1 MNIAPRA
8 FLGFALIGALML
20 ALGVFALSQMSKIR
34 TSGENIVENSVPS
47 VRALNEFTQLTLR
60 LRVLSYRLLTNREAD
75 TQQKTFDLFEQRNQQ
90 IRTAQSNYEKLISA
104 PEERA
109 AYDQYVQLL
118 NQYRQLEERM
128 KTLSRNNQVDELR
141 TLLGND
147 LQTNSEAVNAVLAR
161 LTEINNLQ
169 AEAFNKS
176 AAQQYSTA
184 FTWVVTM
191 LIVATGLT
199 LLFAWLLTNSI
210 TKPIANALDA
220 AEEIAKGNLTRPIT
234 VDGSDEAG
242 RLLRAMATMQDKLR
256 DTLQRISGS
265 ATQLASAAEELN
277 SVTDE
282 SARGLTQQNNEIE
295 QAATAVNEM
304 TSAVEEVARN
314 AVSTSEASRNATTSA
329 GDGRDL
335 VQETVGA
342 IERMSADVQSTAT
355 LIGNLADESRDIGK
369 VLDVIRGLADQ
380 TNLLALNA
388 AIEAARAGE
397 AGRGFAVVADEVR
410 ALAHRTQQSTSE
422 IERMIGSIQSG
433 TEQAA
438 TAVNEMTSAVEEV
451 ARNAVSTS
459 EASRNATTS
468 AGDGR
473 DLVQETVGAIERMSA
488 DVQSTASLIGNLA
501 NESRDIGKVLDVI
514 RGLADQTNLLALNAA
529 IEAARAGEA
538 GRGFAVVADEVRAL
552 AHRTQ
557 QSTSEIERMIGSIQ
571 SGTEQAVDSM
581 RNSTERA
588 ESTLNIAR
596 GAGMSLDTINS
607 AIVEINERNLV
618 IASAAEE
625 QAQVAREVDRNLV
638 NIRDL
643 SVQSATG
650 ANQTSAAS
658 AELSR
663 LAVDLNSMVGRFSL

>member
-8 FLGFALIGALML
+8 FAGFALIGSLML
-20 ALGVFALSQMSKIR
+20 VLGVFALNQMSHIR
-34 TSGENIVENSVPS
+34 GAAENIASNSVPS
-47 VRALNEFTQLTLR
+47 IKALDEFTQLTLR
-60 LRVLSYRLLTNREAD
+60 LRVLSYRLLVNREPD
-75 TQQKTFDLFEQRNQQ
+75 VQQKTIDLLESRNQQ
-90 IRTAQSNYEKLISA
+90 IHKAQAVYEKLIAA

-109 AYDQYVQLL
+109 AYEQYVQLL
-118 NQYRQLEERM
+118 GQYRQIEDRM
-128 KTLSRNNQVDELR
+128 KSLSRNNQVDELR
-141 TLLGND
+141 TLLNTD
-147 LQTNSEAVNAVLAR
+147 LLSNSESMNAVLGR
-161 LTEINNLQ
+161 LLEINTQQTLDTNQLASDQ
-169 AEAFNKS
+169 YSSAFNL
-176 AAQQYSTA
+176 
-184 FTWVVTM
+184 VVALLVIATVLTM
-191 LIVATGLT
+191 
-199 LLFAWLLTNSI
+199 LFAWLLTTSI
-210 TKPIANALDA
+210 TRPIANALNA
-220 AEEIAKGNLTRPIT
+220 AEAIAEGDLTQPIH
-234 VDGSDEAG
+234 VDGSDEPG
-242 RLLRAMATMQDKLR
+242 RLLAAMAKMQGKLR

-282 SARGLTQQNNEIE
+282 SARGLVQQNNEIE

-314 AVSTSEASRNATTSA
+314 AVSTSEASKNATASA

-335 VQETVGA
+335 VQETVSA
-342 IERMSADVQSTAT
+342 IERMSTDVQSTAT
-355 LIGNLADESRDIGK
+355 LIGD
-369 VLDVIRGLADQ
+369 
-380 TNLLALNA
+380 
-388 AIEAARAGE
+388 
-397 AGRGFAVVADEVR
+397 
-410 ALAHRTQQSTSE
+410 
-422 IERMIGSIQSG
+422 
-433 TEQAA
+433 
-438 TAVNEMTSAVEEV
+438 
-451 ARNAVSTS
+451 
-459 EASRNATTS
+459 
-468 AGDGR
+468 
-473 DLVQETVGAIERMSA
+473 
-488 DVQSTASLIGNLA
+488 LA

-571 SGTEQAVDSM
+571 SGTEHAVDSM

-596 GAGMSLDTINS
+596 GAGLSLDTINS

-658 AELSR
+658 SELSR
-663 LAVDLNSMVGRFSL
+663 LAVDLNTMVGRFSL

>member
-1 MNIAPRA
+1 MSLRNMNIAPRA
-8 FLGFALIGALML
+8 FLGFAFIGALML
-20 ALGVFALSQMSKIR
+20 LLGVFALNQMSKIR
-34 TSGENIVENSVPS
+34 AATEDITSASVPS
-47 VRALNEFTQLTLR
+47 IRALDEFTQLTLR
-60 LRVLSYRLLTNREAD
+60 LRVLSYRLLTNREPD
-75 TQQKTFDLFEQRNQQ
+75 VQQKTLEAFELRNQQ
-90 IRTAQSNYEKLISA
+90 IRTAQDIYEKLITSTD
-104 PEERA
+104 ERN
-109 AYDQYVQLL
+109 AYNEYVRLL
-118 NQYRQLEERM
+118 GQYRQIEERM
-128 KTLSRNNQVDELR
+128 KSLSRANQVNELR
-141 TLLGND
+141 SLLNTE
-147 LQTNSEAVNAVLAR
+147 LLENSEQVNAVLTR
-161 LTEINNLQ
+161 LLDINNDDANATNQ
-169 AEAFNKS
+169 RAKDQYDMAFDL
-176 AAQQYSTA
+176 
-184 FTWVVTM
+184 VVG
-191 LIVATGLT
+191 LLVVATALT
-199 LLFAWLLTNSI
+199 LLFAWLLTRSI
-210 TKPIANALDA
+210 TLPIAQALEA
-220 AEEIAKGNLTRPIT
+220 AEEVAEGNLTRPIT

-242 RLLRAMATMQDKLR
+242 RLLAAMAKMQHKLR
-256 DTLQRISGS
+256 DILQRIAGS

-277 SVTDE
+277 AVTDE

-335 VQETVGA
+335 VQETVSA
-342 IERMSADVQSTAT
+342 IERMSTDVQA
-355 LIGNLADESRDIGK
+355 
-369 VLDVIRGLADQ
+369 
-380 TNLLALNA
+380 
-388 AIEAARAGE
+388 
-397 AGRGFAVVADEVR
+397 
-410 ALAHRTQQSTSE
+410 
-422 IERMIGSIQSG
+422 
-433 TEQAA
+433 
-438 TAVNEMTSAVEEV
+438 
-451 ARNAVSTS
+451 
-459 EASRNATTS
+459 
-468 AGDGR
+468 
-473 DLVQETVGAIERMSA
+473 
-488 DVQSTASLIGNLA
+488 TASLIGDLA

-571 SGTEQAVDSM
+571 TGTEHAVDSM

-596 GAGMSLDTINS
+596 GAGLSLDTINT

-650 ANQTSAAS
+650 ASQTSAAS
-658 AELSR
+658 GELSR
-663 LAVDLNSMVGRFSL
+663 LAVDLNGMVGRFRL

>member
-1 MNIAPRA
+1 MSLRTMNIAPRA
-8 FLGFALIGALML
+8 FLGFALIGCLML
-20 ALGVFALSQMSKIR
+20 FLGVFALNRMGKIHAA
-34 TSGENIVENSVPS
+34 TELITQDTLPSIKSVDD
-47 VRALNEFTQLTLR
+47 FTQLSLR
-60 LRVLSYRLLTNREAD
+60 LRVNAYRLLVNRDPEA
-75 TQQKTFDLFEQRNQQ
+75 QQKALETILERNQEIDQ
-90 IRTAQSNYEKLISA
+90 IRPLYEALISL

-109 AYDQYVQLL
+109 AYAEYVKALTRH
-118 NQYRQLEERM
+118 RQLEGQLIE
-128 KTLSRNNQVDELR
+128 LSRNGQLEAMQALLNNQ
-141 TLLGND
+141 LL
-147 LQTNSEAVNAVLAR
+147 TN
-161 LTEINNLQ
+161 
-169 AEAFNKS
+169 AEAINS
-176 AAQQYSTA
+176 TLNRLVQINTRYSTA
-184 FTWVVTM
+184 AAEEAARQYHSAFELVVA
-191 LIVATGLT
+191 LLVLASGLT
-199 LLFAWLLTNSI
+199 LLFAWLLTRSI
-210 TKPIANALDA
+210 TQPIAKALEA
-220 AEEIAKGNLTRPIT
+220 AEEIAEGNLTRP
-234 VDGSDEAG
+234 VQADGSDEAG
-242 RLLRAMATMQDKLR
+242 RLLRAMAKMQENLR

-277 SVTDE
+277 SVTEE

-314 AVSTSEASRNATTSA
+314 AVSTSEASKNATASA

-335 VQETVGA
+335 VQETVTA
-342 IERMSADVQSTAT
+342 IERMSGDVQ
-355 LIGNLADESRDIGK
+355 D
-369 VLDVIRGLADQ
+369 
-380 TNLLALNA
+380 
-388 AIEAARAGE
+388 
-397 AGRGFAVVADEVR
+397 
-410 ALAHRTQQSTSE
+410 
-422 IERMIGSIQSG
+422 
-433 TEQAA
+433 
-438 TAVNEMTSAVEEV
+438 
-451 ARNAVSTS
+451 
-459 EASRNATTS
+459 
-468 AGDGR
+468 
-473 DLVQETVGAIERMSA
+473 
-488 DVQSTASLIGNLA
+488 TASLIGDLA

-571 SGTEQAVDSM
+571 NGTEQAVDSM

-596 GAGMSLDTINS
+596 GAGLSLDTINS
-607 AIVEINERNLV
+607 AIIQINERNLV

-658 AELSR
+658 NELSR
-663 LAVDLNSMVGRFSL
+663 LAVDLNSMVARFNL

>member
-1 MNIAPRA
+1 MSLRNMNIAPRA

-20 ALGVFALSQMSKIR
+20 ALGVFALTQMSKIR
-34 TSGENIVENSVPS
+34 VAGDNIAQNSVPS
-47 VRALNEFTQLTLR
+47 IKALNEFTQLTLR

-75 TQQKTFDLFEQRNQQ
+75 TQQKTLDLFEERNQQ
-90 IRTAQSNYEKLISA
+90 VRAAQATYEKLISA

-109 AYDQYVQLL
+109 AYEQYVQLL

-128 KTLSRNNQVDELR
+128 KTLSRNNQVTELQA
-141 TLLGND
+141 LLNTE
-147 LQTNSEAVNAVLAR
+147 LMSNSDAINAVLVR
-161 LTEINNLQ
+161 LTDINNQQ
-169 AEAFNKS
+169 AEAFNKN

-184 FTWVVTM
+184 FNWVVT
-191 LIVATGLT
+191 LLVIATGLT
-199 LLFAWLLTNSI
+199 VLFAWLLTNSI

-242 RLLRAMATMQDKLR
+242 RLLRAMSTMQEKLR

-314 AVSTSEASRNATTSA
+314 AVSTSEASKNATTSA

-355 LIGNLADESRDIGK
+355 LIGNLAD
-369 VLDVIRGLADQ
+369 
-380 TNLLALNA
+380 
-388 AIEAARAGE
+388 
-397 AGRGFAVVADEVR
+397 
-410 ALAHRTQQSTSE
+410 
-422 IERMIGSIQSG
+422 
-433 TEQAA
+433 
-438 TAVNEMTSAVEEV
+438 
-451 ARNAVSTS
+451 
-459 EASRNATTS
+459 
-468 AGDGR
+468 
-473 DLVQETVGAIERMSA
+473 
-488 DVQSTASLIGNLA
+488 
-501 NESRDIGKVLDVI
+501 ESRDIGKVLDVI